1 MPLRITRA
9 VDSVLYGGWDLD
21 PSDLEGS
28 CDHRIWVRRVRD
40 TDANQDALVNIETQD
55 GVTEQVIT
63 ADDEPLLLEK
73 NVEIQMVGVQQY
85 YLKPE
90 KYCKSCG
97 RGDHFKSRYIPQAR
111 MAVKAPREYEVIRH
125 DARKK
130 K

>member
-9 VDSVLYGGWDLD
+9 VDTVLFGGWNLD

-40 TDANQDALVNIETQD
+40 TDTHQDALVNIETPE
-55 GVTEQVIT
+55 GVVEEIITE
-63 ADDEPLLLEK
+63 DEPIQLEK
-73 NVEIQMVGVQQY
+73 GVILQMVGVQQY

-90 KYCKSCG
+90 KYCKHCG
-97 RGDHFKSRYIPQAR
+97 RGDRFNPRYIPQAR
-111 MAVKAPREYEVIRH
+111 LAVDAPRSYQVIRH

>member
-40 TDANQDALVNIETQD
+40 TDKYRDALINIESQQ
-55 GVTEQVIT
+55 GVIEEILNI
-63 ADDEPLLLEK
+63 DEPMMVDHGIELK
-73 NVEIQMVGVQQY
+73 MVGVQRY
-85 YLKPE
+85 HLKPE
-90 KYCKSCG
+90 KYCKVCD
-97 RGDHFKSRYIPQAR
+97 RGDHFKSKYVPQAR
-111 MAVKAPREYEVIRH
+111 LAVDAPREYEVIRH

-130 K
+130 R

>member
-28 CDHRIWVRRVRD
+28 FDHRIWVRRVRNTND
-40 TDANQDALVNIETQD
+40 KQDALVNIETQE
-55 GVTEQVIT
+55 GVVEQLITVGDDPIFIDKDIELEVIG
-63 ADDEPLLLEK
+63 
-73 NVEIQMVGVQQY
+73 IQQY
-85 YLKPE
+85 HVAPE
-90 KYCKSCG
+90 KRG
-97 RGDHFKSRYIPQAR
+97 RGDRPKSRYIPQAR
-111 MAVKAPREYEVIRH
+111 MSVKAPREYEVIRH

>member
-9 VDSVLYGGWDLD
+9 VDTVLYGGWDLD

-28 CDHRIWVRRVRD
+28 YDHRIWVRRVRD
-40 TDANQDALVNIETQD
+40 TDNHRDALVNIETPD
-55 GVTEQVIT
+55 GVIEQLVDT
-63 ADDEPLLLEK
+63 DEAVELENGVTIK
-73 NVEIQMVGVQQY
+73 MIGVQQF

-90 KYCKSCG
+90 KYCKHCG
-97 RGDHFKSRYIPQAR
+97 RGDRFKSRYIPQAR
-111 MAVKAPREYEVIRH
+111 LSVDAPRDYEVIRH